1 MRIGKSI
8 LRRAVV
14 WLILGLIGGGIAADL
29 WWRQAT
35 RGTDKQVKQ
44 LQTEIDSEKMGAQQL
59 ESKLAEAGGELR
71 QLKEQLAA
79 ERNLRRRYEDLVTRG
94 RK

>member
-1 MRIGKSI
+1 VGIGKSI

-44 LQTEIDSEKMGAQQL
+44 LQTEIDSEKMRAQQL
-59 ESKLAEAGGELR
+59 ESKLAEAGGEL
-71 QLKEQLAA
+71 QLEPIDDDEVADVESAQHGA
-79 ERNLRRRYEDLVTRG
+79 VQ
-94 RK
+94 